1 MTPVLEVTDL
11 DIALPGGAD
20 RQYAVSGLN
29 FDVHRGETLC
39 VIGES
44 GSGKSLT
51 GKAILRLLPK
61 PHVRVAQGRILFEGT
76 DLVQLGDEGIR
87 KIRGNAIS
95 MIFQEPMTALNPV
108 LTIGRQIE
116 EVLIEHTRM
125 SKPERWKR
133 MREILTET
141 NLPDPERILNS
152 YPHQLSGGQRQRA
165 MIAMALILE
174 PKLIIADEPTTAL
187 DVTTQAQILRLMK
200 QIQERHGTGLL
211 FITHDFG
218 VVSEIAD
225 RVIVMERGRAVESG
239 PVGDVLHAPKHP
251 YTQSLMAAVPSL
263 SPKPRNRTS
272 GQGAPNAPTLVAVEN
287 VSKTYPL
294 MGGGSMKAVDN
305 VSLRLGVGE
314 TLGIVGES
322 GSGKSS
328 LARLLLRLSEP
339 DEGTIRL
346 DGTDLLALN
355 RSQLRSKRHLFQVVF
370 QDPYGSLNP
379 RWTVGRIIG
388 EGLRL
393 RNEPQRKVLEKSEAM
408 IDLVGLDRKALSR
421 FPHEFSGGQ
430 RQRIA
435 IARALI
441 MDPKLLIADE
451 AVSALDVS
459 VQAQILELLDDIKQ
473 RLNLSMI
480 FITHDLR
487 VAANI
492 CDTIMV
498 MQSGRV
504 VESGPVE
511 TIFKAPQQEYTQRLF
526 AAVPGRLTT
535 D

>member
-1 MTPVLEVTDL
+1 MEEPLL
-11 DIALPGGAD
+11 DVQNLAITLPSDAD
-20 RQYAVSGLN
+20 RRHAVSDLN
-29 FDVHRGETLC
+29 FTLRRGETLC

-51 GKAILRLLPK
+51 GRAILQLLPK
-61 PHVRVAQGRILFEGT
+61 PHVRLSQGRILFEGT
-76 DLVQLGDEGIR
+76 DLVQLGEAGMR
-87 KIRGNAIS
+87 KIRGNSIS

-108 LTIGRQIE
+108 LSIGRQID
-116 EVLIEHTRM
+116 EVLIAHTSLSRT
-125 SKPERWKR
+125 ERGRR
-133 MREILTET
+133 MREILAET
-141 NLPDPERILNS
+141 NLVDPDRILRS

-200 QIQERHGTGLL
+200 QIQERHRAGLL

-218 VVSEIAD
+218 VVAEIAD

-239 PVGDVLHAPKHP
+239 PAKEVLHAPSHP
-251 YTQSLMAAVPSL
+251 YTKSLMAAVPSL
-263 SPKPRNRTS
+263 TPRIRD
-272 GQGAPNAPTLVAVEN
+272 GQTALEPTTLLAVDSL
-287 VSKTYPL
+287 SKAYLLP
-294 MGGGSMKAVDN
+294 GGRSIKAVDN

-339 DEGTIRL
+339 DEGSIRL
-346 DGTDLLALN
+346 DDVDLLALN
-355 RSQLRSKRHLFQVVF
+355 RSQLRDKRHLFQVVF

-379 RWTVGRIIG
+379 RWNVGRIIG

-393 RNEPQRKVLEKSEAM
+393 RKEPERKVQEKSEA
-408 IDLVGLDRKALSR
+408 IIELVGLDRRALSR

-459 VQAQILELLDDIKQ
+459 IQAQILKLLDNIKR

-492 CDTIMV
+492 CDTVMV

-504 VESGPVE
+504 VEAGPVE
-511 TIFKAPQQEYTQRLF
+511 IIFRAPQQEYTQNLF
-526 AAVPGRLTT
+526 AAVPGRLET

>member
-1 MTPVLEVTDL
+1 MEEPLL
-11 DIALPGGAD
+11 DVQNLAITLPSDAD
-20 RQYAVSGLN
+20 RRLAVSDLN
-29 FDVHRGETLC
+29 FTVRRGETLC

-51 GKAILRLLPK
+51 GRAILRLLPK
-61 PHVRVAQGRILFEGT
+61 PHVHLSQGRILFDGT
-76 DLVQLGDEGIR
+76 DLAQLGEAGMR
-87 KIRGNAIS
+87 KIRGNRIS

-116 EVLIEHTRM
+116 EVLLAHTPLIRT
-125 SKPERWKR
+125 ERGMR
-133 MREILTET
+133 MREILAET
-141 NLPDPERILNS
+141 NLVDPDRILRS

-174 PKLIIADEPTTAL
+174 PKLIVADEPTTAL

-200 QIQERHGTGLL
+200 QIQARHGTGLL

-218 VVSEIAD
+218 VVAEIAD
-225 RVIVMERGRAVESG
+225 RVIVMERGRAVETG
-239 PVGDVLHAPKHP
+239 PVEEVLHAPSHP
-251 YTQSLMAAVPSL
+251 YTKSLMAAVPSL
-263 SPKPRNRTS
+263 TPKVRDSKTAVV
-272 GQGAPNAPTLVAVEN
+272 QPTTLLAVDN
-287 VSKTYPL
+287 LSKTYLLP
-294 MGGGSMKAVDN
+294 GGRSMKAVEN

-339 DEGTIRL
+339 NEGTIRL
-346 DGTDLLALN
+346 DGIDLLALN
-355 RSQLRSKRHLFQVVF
+355 RSQLRDTRRLFQVVF

-379 RWTVGRIIG
+379 RWNVGRIIG

-393 RNEPQRKVLEKSEAM
+393 RKEPERKVQEKSEAM
-408 IDLVGLDRKALSR
+408 IELVGLDRRALAR

-459 VQAQILELLDDIKQ
+459 IQAQILKLLDNIK
-473 RLNLSMI
+473 RRMNLAMI

-492 CDTIMV
+492 CDTVMV

-504 VESGPVE
+504 VEAGPVE
-511 TIFKAPQQEYTQRLF
+511 TIFRAPQQEYTQKLF
-526 AAVPGRLTT
+526 AAVPGRLGT